1 MEYQKIANLLD
12 STSNKP
18 CKFRTRNWVDINDD
32 KRDAYS
38 PNKQIRFKIGMLRSK
53 LCDYSDAYILVQG
66 NISVNNNAA
75 AGAAPNNRNIKVI
88 F

>member
-1 MEYQKIANLLD
+1 
-12 STSNKP
+12 
-18 CKFRTRNWVDINDD
+18 
-32 KRDAYS
+32 
-38 PNKQIRFKIGMLRSK
+38 MLRSK